1 VPYSNDPPFWRYYR
15 RFLRLAGQEL
25 ALVLLLWMVMVQA
38 GSEPKQ
44 TIVADGMGYYDYLKS
59 WSIDHDFDRRTCDTI
74 PERLKTAAGYVP
86 FEGGVINKYPVGTAL
101 LESPFFLYALSKA
114 SANEQAPVGNEAPFQ
129 QAIAYAG
136 LFYLFWGLV
145 FFRKLLESYSVPR
158 VWSFVAQGLALLAT
172 PLIYYSTVEPSFSHV
187 YSFFSITAFLVF
199 ARRYLIQPRF
209 DHLMGMALFLGLT
222 VLIRQV
228 NILVVAVLPF
238 LTGAPGTLGE
248 AFRQL
253 IRKPLQTLAAAL
265 VFGAMVSIQC
275 WMWYRQTG
283 HWVVYSYQGE
293 SFDFAHPQW
302 LNFMVSFRKGWLL
315 YTPLAA
321 GAFIAV
327 LDNMRHREMRFQGL
341 SWMGFMLLLTYVFSS
356 WWAWEYGASFGSR
369 VMVDFTTLVVLPLI
383 LWIRTQGRVLQ
394 SIGLLLAFACV
405 PLNAIQAWQ
414 YQNYIL
420 HWDAMTREGYF
431 KVFLKTEDR
440 YKGLLFKRDFDLSTR
455 TLLRNYTFPTAA
467 QAPEQFAVL
476 SIIPV
481 SDDSVA
487 MQCRW
492 IYLKLEP
499 EVSDHDKGFL
509 DIHLSYRNEDRHPYW
524 HRLPLLHLNWPT
536 EHLKKAGEYIL
547 ELPPFPTDAPLD
559 LHITRNTAS
568 DAHAAGKL
576 TVALYGEMH

>member
-1 VPYSNDPPFWRYYR
+1 MTSHPEHPFWLAYR

-25 ALVLLLWMVMVQA
+25 ALVLALWMVMVQT

-44 TIVADGMGYYDYLKS
+44 TIVADGMGYYDYLTS
-59 WSIDHDFDRRTCDTI
+59 WFIAHDFDRNTLDTI
-74 PERLKTAAGYVP
+74 PERLKKAPGYVP
-86 FEGGVINKYPVGTAL
+86 FEGGVINKYPAGTAL
-101 LESPFFLYALSKA
+101 LESPFFLYALSKSTPA
-114 SANEQAPVGNEAPFQ
+114 ENPPIGNEAPFQ

-145 FFRKLLESYSVPR
+145 FFRKLLESYGVSR
-158 VWSFVAQGLALLAT
+158 WWSLFAQILAVFAT
-172 PLIYYSTVEPSFSHV
+172 PLIYYSTAEPSFSHV
-187 YSFFSITAFLVF
+187 YSFFSISAFLVY
-199 ARRYLIQPRF
+199 ARRYLLQPRF
-209 DHLMGMALFLGLT
+209 DHLLGMALFLGLT
-222 VLIRQV
+222 VLLRQV
-228 NILVVAVLPF
+228 NILVFFVLPF
-238 LTGAPGTLGE
+238 LAGSAARLGKALRWLVQHPFQTVWTGF
-248 AFRQL
+248 AF
-253 IRKPLQTLAAAL
+253 AA
-265 VFGAMVSIQC
+265 VVGIQC
-275 WMWYRQTG
+275 WLWYRQTG
-283 HWVVYSYQGE
+283 HWIVYSYQGE

-315 YTPLAA
+315 YTPVAVWSVVAILWRIRNRESRFESMAWLAF
-321 GAFIAV
+321 FI
-327 LDNMRHREMRFQGL
+327 GI
-341 SWMGFMLLLTYVFSS
+341 TYVFSS

-369 VMVDFTTLVVLPLI
+369 VMVDFTALILLPFI
-383 LWIRTQGRVLQ
+383 LWIRQQGRILKML
-394 SIGLLLAFACV
+394 GFACALACV

-420 HWDAMTREGYF
+420 HWDSMTREGYF

-440 YKGLLFKRDFDLSTR
+440 YKGLLFKRDFDLSER
-455 TLLRNYTFPTAA
+455 KLLREYTFATPE

-476 SIIPV
+476 GIIPV

-559 LHITRNTAS
+559 LHFTRNTAS
-568 DAHAAGKL
+568 DKHTAGKL
-576 TVALYGEMH
+576 TVALYGEKH